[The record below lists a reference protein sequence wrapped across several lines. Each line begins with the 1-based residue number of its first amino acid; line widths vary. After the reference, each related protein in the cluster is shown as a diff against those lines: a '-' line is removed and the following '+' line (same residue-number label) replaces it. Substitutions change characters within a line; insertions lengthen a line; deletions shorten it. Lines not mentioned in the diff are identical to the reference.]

1 METDKLV
8 ELYKEVDLL
17 QHQIQDAE
25 SQLNEIS
32 KQEEEVKN
40 SLNALKEI
48 KEHKPDEVLIPV
60 VNGVFARAKLLDADK
75 FIVSVGSNVLIGKSI
90 DDSIKLF
97 EENVSELSG
106 YRKKLEQTYTHLLN
120 DFQVKQGQLA
130 QMSSQVNSLNLNKGD

>member
-8 ELYKEVDLL
+8 ELYKEIDLL
-17 QHQIQDAE
+17 QHQIQDLE
-25 SQLNEIS
+25 SQLNELS

-48 KEHKPDEVLIPV
+48 KEHKPDEILVPV

-75 FIVSVGSNVLIGKSI
+75 FIVSVGSNVLVGKSI

-97 EENVSELSG
+97 EENVSELSN
-106 YRKKLEQTYTHLLN
+106 YRKKMEQTYNQLLKA
-120 DFQVKQGQLA
+120 FQLKQDELVKI
-130 QMSSQVNSLNLNKGD
+130 SNSLKKGE